1 MARTAD
7 PSRAA
12 QWWQR
17 LARFESS
24 SLSVARFCQ
33 RERISVASFYY
44 WRKKLADQSPA
55 SGPAG
60 RSVPQATAFQPVTVV
75 PAAPALAVRLP
86 GGAHLEVPAGDYRT
100 VRVVVRELVRSTAV
114 PEEGDTSC

>member
-12 QWWQR
+12 QWR
-17 LARFESS
+17 KRVARFESS

-55 SGPAG
+55 SGAAG
-60 RSVPQATAFQPVTVV
+60 RSHSKAPVFQPVTVV
-75 PAAPALAVRLP
+75 PSAPALAVRLP

-100 VRVVVRELVRSTAV
+100 VRVVVRELVRSGQAFA
-114 PEEGDTSC
+114 EGDTAC

>member
-12 QWWQR
+12 QWRKR
-17 LARFESS
+17 LERFESS

-44 WRKKLADQSPA
+44 WRKRFAAQSP
-55 SGPAG
+55 SPVLP
-60 RSVPQATAFQPVTVV
+60 RQTVPSTPAFQPVTVI
-75 PAAPALAVRLP
+75 PTAPALAVRLP
-86 GGAHLEVPAGDYRT
+86 GGAQLEVPSANLEI
-100 VRVVVRELVRSTAV
+100 VRVVLHELVHSGQAV
-114 PEEGDTSC
+114 AEGGTSC

>member
-7 PSRAA
+7 RSRAA
-12 QWWQR
+12 QWRKR

-44 WRKKLADQSPA
+44 WRKKLAEQSPA
-55 SGPAG
+55 SGSAD
-60 RSVPQATAFQPVTVV
+60 RSHSQASVFQPVTVV
-75 PAAPALAVRLP
+75 ASAPALAVRLP
-86 GGAHLEVPAGDYRT
+86 GGAHLEVPAGDYHT
-100 VRVVVRELVRSTAV
+100 VRVVVRELVRSGQAFA
-114 PEEGDTSC
+114 EGDASC

>member
-12 QWWQR
+12 QWRQR
-17 LARFESS
+17 LGRFESS

-55 SGPAG
+55 PGPAG
-60 RSVPQATAFQPVTVV
+60 RSHSQAPVFQPVTVV
-75 PAAPALAVRLP
+75 PSAPALAVRLP
-86 GGAHLEVPAGDYRT
+86 GGAHLEVRAGDYQT